1 MDRSVWL
8 DNKDEAI
15 LRRIEQEPHK
25 EKELLALSDKADKLI
40 MKLRKHNAETGR
52 RNF

>member
-1 MDRSVWL
+1 MIRSVWL
-8 DNKDEAI
+8 DNKDEVI
-15 LRRIEQEPHK
+15 LRRIEKEPHR

-40 MKLRKHNAETGR
+40 MKLRKHNAEVEG